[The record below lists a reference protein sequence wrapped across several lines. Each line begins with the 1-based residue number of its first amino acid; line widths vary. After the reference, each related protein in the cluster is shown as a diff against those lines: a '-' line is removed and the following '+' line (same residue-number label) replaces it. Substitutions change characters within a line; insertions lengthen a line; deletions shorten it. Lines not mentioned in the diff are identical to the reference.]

1 VLGVL
6 ARDSFQEGKGTEG
19 PSLGLRQ
26 ELGYR
31 RIDLRRTGS
40 SFFELSVRCRDRFGY
55 FLVDSGSGNE
65 MLYQTFA
72 DACGQEHHTITDTTL
87 GAVRLE
93 PRKGRAFPQPL
104 VLVLVVVLES

>member
-1 VLGVL
+1 
-6 ARDSFQEGKGTEG
+6 
-19 PSLGLRQ
+19 
-26 ELGYR
+26 
-31 RIDLRRTGS
+31 
-40 SFFELSVRCRDRFGY
+40 
-55 FLVDSGSGNE
+55 